1 MKMPRGFGGPI
12 MRGPMFGRR
21 RWGFG
26 WMWWGFGIFAIFF
39 IFARLVFLLLP
50 LLLVGALLYA
60 LLKR

>member
-1 MKMPRGFGGPI
+1 